1 MKEVYFTAWL
11 FSKPQ
16 VLRWPVA
23 RAPLNLAPFRPGPL
37 RGCSTI
43 VLVLVLVL
51 VLVVVLVIDS
61 TIQGRGPL
69 R

>member
-23 RAPLNLAPFRPGPL
+23 RAVDYLL
-37 RGCSTI
+37 
-43 VLVLVLVL
+43 
-51 VLVVVLVIDS
+51 
-61 TIQGRGPL
+61 Q
-69 R
+69 